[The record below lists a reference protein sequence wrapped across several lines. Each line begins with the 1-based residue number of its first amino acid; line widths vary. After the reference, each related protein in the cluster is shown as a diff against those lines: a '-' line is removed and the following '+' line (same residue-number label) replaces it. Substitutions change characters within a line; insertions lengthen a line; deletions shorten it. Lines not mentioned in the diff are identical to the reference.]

1 MVETEGAKVA
11 VATVAAVK
19 IVENAPAAA
28 ASTTAMPR
36 VEIIVDAQLH
46 VKISQ
51 ASLDSDPKITVTA

>member
-11 VATVAAVK
+11 VATVVAVK

-36 VEIIVDAQLH
+36 VEIIAAAQLH

>member
-11 VATVAAVK
+11 VETVAAVK
-19 IVENAPAAA
+19 IVKNAPAAA

-36 VEIIVDAQLH
+36 VVIIAAAQLH

-51 ASLDSDPKITVTA
+51 ASLTVILN